1 MLKRKLATLKIIN
14 FVIKLKLTMTK
25 KLLLGVAL
33 LFAIIVNGQVVINE
47 LDADTP
53 GLDVREFIELK
64 TETPY
69 FPLDGYILVFYN
81 GSTTG
86 TGTLSYYAI
95 DLSGL
100 VTDGNGIVLIGN
112 SQLTPYPSMLI
123 PQNTI
128 QNGPDAVGLYWDVID
143 NFPID
148 TPATATNL
156 VDALAYGNNAT
167 QATALMNI
175 LGVSVQTNENINSL
189 ASSQSIQRKNDG
201 TYEVKTPTPRMNN
214 DGSGIVYNGIAISA
228 SSSIVNEGQSITL
241 TFEADTP
248 VAETINFSLNLN
260 NETFNETD
268 YSGQTTLSIPI
279 GQTLTS
285 TVIQLLDDGI
295 NDGDEVMSVIVNDLP
310 EGYIALQN
318 VKVRVRD
325 MNFSVSTWGTP
336 ITPTYGN
343 VISTAPSDYYA
354 SCYGL
359 SGNALKQ
366 ALQDIIANPDI
377 VRAHSYGDVVEILNN
392 ADQNPTNNNEV
403 WLMYVEQPKSKLD
416 YQTGASIV
424 GVWNREHIWPQSR
437 GGFANGTS
445 SFADGINVWLPTNAN
460 DILSGHSDA
469 HHIRAE
475 DGQENSSRSNR
486 DYGSDYNGPANT
498 SGTWKG
504 DVARA
509 LFYMAARYNAL
520 SLVNG
525 NPPDNTM
532 FQMGDLATLLSWNT
546 LDPADDFEMNR
557 NNYIYTWQINRNP
570 FIDHPE
576 LANYIFGDNFGEQW
590 FPILSNP
597 KFSKNEVRVYPVP
610 AQNEINISGINGR
623 VTVEI
628 FTVTGTKIY
637 TTTIDGFTKLQL
649 NLASGMY
656 MLKWTTAEQQGT
668 HKIIIK

>member
-1 MLKRKLATLKIIN
+1 
-14 FVIKLKLTMTK
+14 MTK

-64 TETPY
+64 SDIPY

-81 GSTTG
+81 GSTNG
-86 TGTLSYYAI
+86 TGTLSYYSLN
-95 DLSGL
+95 LSGL

-112 SQLTPYPSMLI
+112 SQLTPYPSMII

-128 QNGPDAVGLYWDVID
+128 QNGPDAVGLYLDVIE
-143 NFPID
+143 NFPVD

-156 VDALAYGNNAT
+156 VDALVHGNSAT
-167 QATALMNI
+167 QATALMNV
-175 LGVSVQTNENINSL
+175 LGVSIQTNENMNSL
-189 ASSQSIQRKNDG
+189 AASQSIQRKNDG

-214 DGSGIVYNGIAISA
+214 DGSGIVYNGIAIS
-228 SSSIVNEGQSITL
+228 SSALIINEGQSITL

-248 VAETINFSLNLN
+248 VAQTVNFNLSLNN
-260 NETFNETD
+260 NTFTTD
-268 YSGQTTLSIPI
+268 DFSGQTNLTIPSGQTTI
-279 GQTLTS
+279 S
-285 TVIQLLDDGI
+285 TVIQLLDDGV
-295 NDGDEVMSVIVNDLP
+295 NDGDEIMSVIVNNLP
-310 EGYIALQN
+310 EGFIALQN
-318 VKVRVRD
+318 IKIRVRD
-325 MNFSVSTWGTP
+325 MNFVVASWGTP
-336 ITPTYGN
+336 ITPTFVN
-343 VISTAPSDYYA
+343 VTSTAPSDYYA

-366 ALQDIIANPDI
+366 ALQDIIANPSL

-392 ADQNPTNNNEV
+392 ADQNPANNNEV

-416 YQTGASIV
+416 YQTGASIL

-445 SFADGINVWLPTNAN
+445 SFADGIDVWLPTSASE
-460 DILSGHSDA
+460 ILSGHSDA

-498 SGTWKG
+498 SGTWRG

-509 LFYMAARYNAL
+509 LFYMAVRYNGL

-532 FQMGDLATLLSWNT
+532 FQMGDLASLLNWNT
-546 LDPADDFEMNR
+546 SDPSDDFEMNR
-557 NNYIYTWQINRNP
+557 NNYIYTWQMNRNP

-576 LANYIFGDNFGEQW
+576 LANYIFGANFGEQW
-590 FPILSNP
+590 FPTLSNP
-597 KFSKNEVRVYPVP
+597 KFNVSDVKVYPTP
-610 AQNEINISGINGR
+610 AQNEINISGIESR
-623 VTVEI
+623 AEVEI
-628 FTVTGTKIY
+628 FSLTGTKVFS
-637 TTTIDGFTKLQL
+637 TTIDGFTTLQF

>member
-1 MLKRKLATLKIIN
+1 
-14 FVIKLKLTMTK
+14 MTK

-64 TETPY
+64 SDIPY

-81 GSTTG
+81 GSTNG
-86 TGTLSYYAI
+86 TGTLSYYSLN
-95 DLSGL
+95 LSGL

-112 SQLTPYPSMLI
+112 SQLTPYPSMII

-128 QNGPDAVGLYWDVID
+128 QNGPDAVGLYLDVIE

-148 TPATATNL
+148 TPATANNL
-156 VDALAYGNNAT
+156 VDAIIYGNNAT

-175 LGVSVQTNENINSL
+175 LGVSIQTNENMNSL
-189 ASSQSIQRKNDG
+189 AASQSIQRKNDG

-214 DGSGIVYNGIAISA
+214 DGSGIIYNGIAISSSA
-228 SSSIVNEGQSITL
+228 SIINEGQSITL

-248 VAETINFSLNLN
+248 VAQTVNFNLSLNN
-260 NETFNETD
+260 DTFTTD
-268 YSGQTTLSIPI
+268 DFSGQTNLTIPSGQTTI
-279 GQTLTS
+279 S
-285 TVIQLLDDGI
+285 TVIQLLDDGV
-295 NDGDEVMSVIVNDLP
+295 NDGDEIMSVIVNNLP
-310 EGYIALQN
+310 EGFIALQN
-318 VKVRVRD
+318 IKIRVRD
-325 MNFSVSTWGTP
+325 MNFVVASWGTP
-336 ITPTYGN
+336 ITPTFGN
-343 VISTAPSDYYA
+343 VTSTAPSDYYA

-359 SGNALKQ
+359 SGNTLKQ
-366 ALQDIIANPDI
+366 ALQDIIANPSL

-392 ADQNPTNNNEV
+392 ADQNPANNNEV

-416 YQTGASIV
+416 YQTGASIL

-445 SFADGINVWLPTNAN
+445 SFADGIDVWLPTSAA

-498 SGTWKG
+498 SGTWRG

-509 LFYMAARYNAL
+509 LFYMAVRYNGL

-525 NPPDNTM
+525 NPPDNTL
-532 FQMGDLATLLSWNT
+532 FQMGDLASLLNWNT
-546 LDPADDFEMNR
+546 SDPSDDFEMNR
-557 NNYIYTWQINRNP
+557 NNYIYTWQMNRNP

-576 LANYIFGDNFGEQW
+576 LANYIFGNNFGEQW
-590 FPILSNP
+590 FPTLSNP
-597 KFSKNEVRVYPVP
+597 KFNVSDVKVYPTP
-610 AQNEINISGINGR
+610 AQNEINISGIESR
-623 VTVEI
+623 AAVEI
-628 FTVTGTKIY
+628 FSITGTKVFS
-637 TTTIDGFTKLQL
+637 TTIDGFTTLQF
-649 NLASGMY
+649 NLTSGMY

-668 HKIIIK
+668 HKIVIK

>member
-1 MLKRKLATLKIIN
+1 
-14 FVIKLKLTMTK
+14 MTK
-25 KLLLGVAL
+25 RLLLGVAL
-33 LFAIIVNGQVVINE
+33 LFTLFVQGQVVINE

-64 TETPY
+64 SETPY
-69 FPLDGYILVFYN
+69 FSLDGYILVFYN
-81 GSTTG
+81 GSTNG
-86 TGTLSYYAI
+86 TGTLSYYTT

-100 VTDGNGIVLIGN
+100 VTDGNGIVVIGN

-128 QNGPDAVGLYWDVID
+128 QNGPDAVGLYLDVVE

-148 TPATATNL
+148 TPATANNL
-156 VDALAYGNNAT
+156 VDALVYGNSAT
-167 QATALMNI
+167 LATALMTV
-175 LGVSVQTNENINSL
+175 LGVTIQINENINAL
-189 ASSQSIQRKNDG
+189 AASQSIQRRNDG

-214 DGSGIVYNGIAISA
+214 DGSGIIYNGIAISSSA
-228 SSSIVNEGQSITL
+228 SIINEGQSITL

-248 VAETINFSLNLN
+248 VAQTVNFNLSLNN
-260 NETFNETD
+260 GTFTTD
-268 YSGQTTLSIPI
+268 DFSGQTNLTIPSGQTTI
-279 GQTLTS
+279 S
-285 TVIQLLDDGI
+285 TVIQLLDDGV
-295 NDGDEVMSVIVNDLP
+295 NDGDEIMSVIVNNLP
-310 EGYIALQN
+310 EGFIALQN
-318 VKVRVRD
+318 IKIRVRD
-325 MNFSVSTWGTP
+325 MNFVVASWGSP
-336 ITPTYGN
+336 MTPTFGN
-343 VISTAPSDYYA
+343 VTSTASTDYYA

-366 ALQDIIANPDI
+366 ALQDIIANPTL

-392 ADQNPTNNNEV
+392 ADQNPANNNEV

-416 YQTGASIV
+416 YQTGASILD
-424 GVWNREHIWPQSR
+424 VWNREHIWPQSR

-445 SFADGINVWLPTNAN
+445 SFSDGINIWLPTSAA

-498 SGTWKG
+498 SGTWRG

-509 LFYMAARYNAL
+509 LFYMAVRYNGL

-532 FQMGDLATLLSWNT
+532 FQMGDLASLLNWNST
-546 LDPADDFEMNR
+546 DPSDDFEMNR
-557 NNYIYTWQINRNP
+557 NNYIYTWQMNRNP

-576 LANYIFGDNFGEQW
+576 LANYIFGNNFGEQW
-590 FPILSNP
+590 FPTLSNP
-597 KFSKNEVRVYPVP
+597 KFNVSDVKVYPIP
-610 AQNEINISGINGR
+610 AQNEINISGIESR
-623 VTVEI
+623 AEVEI
-628 FTVTGTKIY
+628 FSITGTKVFS
-637 TTTIDGFTKLQL
+637 TTIDGFSTLQL

>member
-1 MLKRKLATLKIIN
+1 
-14 FVIKLKLTMTK
+14 MTK
-25 KLLLGVAL
+25 RLLLGVAL
-33 LFAIIVNGQVVINE
+33 LFTMFVQGQVVINE

-64 TETPY
+64 SETPY
-69 FPLDGYILVFYN
+69 FSLDGYILVFYN
-81 GSTTG
+81 GSTNG
-86 TGTLSYYAI
+86 TGTLSYYTT

-100 VTDGNGIVLIGN
+100 VTDGNGIVVIGN

-128 QNGPDAVGLYWDVID
+128 QNGPDAVGLYLDVVE

-148 TPATATNL
+148 TPASANNL
-156 VDALAYGNNAT
+156 VDALVYGNSAT
-167 QATALMNI
+167 QATALMTV
-175 LGVSVQTNENINSL
+175 LGVTIQINENINAL
-189 ASSQSIQRKNDG
+189 AASQSIQRRNDG

-214 DGSGIVYNGIAISA
+214 DGSGIVYNGIAISSSA
-228 SSSIVNEGQSITL
+228 SIINEGQSITL

-248 VAETINFSLNLN
+248 VAQTVNFNLSLNN
-260 NETFNETD
+260 GTFTTD
-268 YSGQTTLSIPI
+268 DFSGQTNLTIPSGQTTI
-279 GQTLTS
+279 S
-285 TVIQLLDDGI
+285 TVIQLLDDGV
-295 NDGDEVMSVIVNDLP
+295 NDGDEIMSVIVNNLP
-310 EGYIALQN
+310 EGFIALQN
-318 VKVRVRD
+318 IKIRVRD
-325 MNFSVSTWGTP
+325 MNFVVSSWGTP

-343 VISTAPSDYYA
+343 VTTTAPSDYYA

-366 ALQDIIANPDI
+366 ALQDIIANPSL

-392 ADQNPTNNNEV
+392 ADQNPANNNEV

-416 YQTGASIV
+416 YQTGASIL

-445 SFADGINVWLPTNAN
+445 SFSDGINIWLPTSAA
-460 DILSGHSDA
+460 DILSGHSDV

-498 SGTWKG
+498 SGTWRG

-509 LFYMAARYNAL
+509 LFYMAVRYNGL

-532 FQMGDLATLLSWNT
+532 FQMGDLASLLNWNST
-546 LDPADDFEMNR
+546 DPSDDFEMNR
-557 NNYIYTWQINRNP
+557 NNYIYTWQMNRNP

-576 LANYIFGDNFGEQW
+576 LANYIFGNNFGEQW
-590 FPILSNP
+590 FPTLSNP
-597 KFSKNEVRVYPVP
+597 KFNVSDVKVYPTP
-610 AQNEINISGINGR
+610 AQNEINISGIVSR
-623 VTVEI
+623 AEVEI
-628 FTVTGTKIY
+628 FSLTGTKVFS
-637 TTTIDGFTKLQL
+637 TTIDGFSTLQF

-656 MLKWTTAEQQGT
+656 LLKWTTAEQQGT

>member
-1 MLKRKLATLKIIN
+1 
-14 FVIKLKLTMTK
+14 MTK
-25 KLLLGVAL
+25 RLLLGVAL
-33 LFAIIVNGQVVINE
+33 LFTMFVQGQVVINE

-64 TETPY
+64 SETPY
-69 FPLDGYILVFYN
+69 FSLDGYILVFYN
-81 GSTTG
+81 GSTNG
-86 TGTLSYYAI
+86 TGTLSYYTT

-100 VTDGNGIVLIGN
+100 VTDGNGIVVIGN

-128 QNGPDAVGLYWDVID
+128 QNGPDAVGLYLDVVES
-143 NFPID
+143 FPID
-148 TPATATNL
+148 TPATANNL
-156 VDALAYGNNAT
+156 VDALVYGNSAT
-167 QATALMNI
+167 QATALMTV
-175 LGVSVQTNENINSL
+175 LGVTIQINENINAL
-189 ASSQSIQRKNDG
+189 AASQSIQRRNDG

-214 DGSGIVYNGIAISA
+214 DGSGIIYNGIAISSSA
-228 SSSIVNEGQSITL
+228 SIINEGQSITL

-248 VAETINFSLNLN
+248 VAQTVNFNLSLNN
-260 NETFNETD
+260 GTFTTD
-268 YSGQTTLSIPI
+268 DFSGQTNLTIPSGQTTI
-279 GQTLTS
+279 S
-285 TVIQLLDDGI
+285 TVIQLLDDDV
-295 NDGDEVMSVIVNDLP
+295 NDGDEIMSVIVNNLP
-310 EGYIALQN
+310 EGFIALQN
-318 VKVRVRD
+318 IKIRVRD
-325 MNFSVSTWGTP
+325 MNFVVASWGTP
-336 ITPTYGN
+336 MTPTFGN
-343 VISTAPSDYYA
+343 ITSTAPTDYYA

-366 ALQDIIANPDI
+366 ALQDIIANPSL

-392 ADQNPTNNNEV
+392 ADQNPANNNEV

-416 YQTGASIV
+416 YQTGASIL

-445 SFADGINVWLPTNAN
+445 SFLDGINIWLPTSAA

-498 SGTWKG
+498 SGTWRG

-509 LFYMAARYNAL
+509 LFYMAVRYNGL

-532 FQMGDLATLLSWNT
+532 FQMGDLASLLNWNT
-546 LDPADDFEMNR
+546 TDPSDDFEMNR
-557 NNYIYTWQINRNP
+557 NNYIYTWQMNRNP

-576 LANYIFGDNFGEQW
+576 LANYIFGANFGEQW
-590 FPILSNP
+590 FPTLSNP
-597 KFSKNEVRVYPVP
+597 KFNVSDVKVYPIP
-610 AQNEINISGINGR
+610 AQNEINISGIESR
-623 VTVEI
+623 AEVEI
-628 FTVTGTKIY
+628 FSLTGTKVFS
-637 TTTIDGFTKLQL
+637 TTIDGFSTLQL

-656 MLKWTTAEQQGT
+656 LLKWTTAEQQGT

>member
-1 MLKRKLATLKIIN
+1 
-14 FVIKLKLTMTK
+14 MTK
-25 KLLLGVAL
+25 RLLLGVAL
-33 LFAIIVNGQVVINE
+33 LFTLFVQGQVVINE

-64 TETPY
+64 SETPY
-69 FPLDGYILVFYN
+69 FSLDGYILVFYN
-81 GSTTG
+81 GSTNG
-86 TGTLSYYAI
+86 TGTLSYYTT

-100 VTDGNGIVLIGN
+100 VTDGNGIVVIGN

-128 QNGPDAVGLYWDVID
+128 QNGPDAVGLYLDVVE

-148 TPATATNL
+148 TPATANNL
-156 VDALAYGNNAT
+156 VDALVYGNSAT
-167 QATALMNI
+167 LATALMTV
-175 LGVSVQTNENINSL
+175 LGVTIQINENINAL
-189 ASSQSIQRKNDG
+189 AASQSIQRRNDG

-214 DGSGIVYNGIAISA
+214 DGSGIIYNGIAIS
-228 SSSIVNEGQSITL
+228 SSTSIINEGQSITL

-248 VAETINFSLNLN
+248 VAQTVNFNLSLNN
-260 NETFNETD
+260 GTFTTNDFSGQTNLTIP
-268 YSGQTTLSIPI
+268 SGQTTI
-279 GQTLTS
+279 S
-285 TVIQLLDDGI
+285 TVIQLLDDGV
-295 NDGDEVMSVIVNDLP
+295 NDGDEIMSVIVNNLP
-310 EGYIALQN
+310 EGFIALQN
-318 VKVRVRD
+318 IKIRVRD
-325 MNFSVSTWGTP
+325 MNFVVASWGSP
-336 ITPTYGN
+336 MTPTFGN
-343 VISTAPSDYYA
+343 VTSTASTDYYA

-366 ALQDIIANPDI
+366 ALQDIIANPTL

-392 ADQNPTNNNEV
+392 ADQNPANNNEV

-416 YQTGASIV
+416 YQTGASILD
-424 GVWNREHIWPQSR
+424 VWNREHIWPQSR

-445 SFADGINVWLPTNAN
+445 SFSDGINIWLPTSAA

-498 SGTWKG
+498 SGTWRG

-509 LFYMAARYNAL
+509 LFYMAVRYNGL

-532 FQMGDLATLLSWNT
+532 FQMGDLASLLNWNST
-546 LDPADDFEMNR
+546 DPSDDFEMNR
-557 NNYIYTWQINRNP
+557 NNYIYTWQMNRNP

-576 LANYIFGDNFGEQW
+576 LANYIFGNNFGEQW
-590 FPILSNP
+590 FPTLSNP
-597 KFSKNEVRVYPVP
+597 KFNVSDVKVYPIP
-610 AQNEINISGINGR
+610 AQNEINISGIESR
-623 VTVEI
+623 AEVEI
-628 FTVTGTKIY
+628 FSITGTKVFS
-637 TTTIDGFTKLQL
+637 TTIDGFSTLQL

>member
-1 MLKRKLATLKIIN
+1 
-14 FVIKLKLTMTK
+14 MTK

-64 TETPY
+64 SDIPY

-81 GSTTG
+81 GSTNG
-86 TGTLSYYAI
+86 TGTLSYYSLN
-95 DLSGL
+95 LSGL

-112 SQLTPYPSMLI
+112 SQLTPYPSMII

-128 QNGPDAVGLYWDVID
+128 QNGPDAVGLYLDVIE

-148 TPATATNL
+148 TPATANNL
-156 VDALAYGNNAT
+156 VDAIIYGNNAT

-175 LGVSVQTNENINSL
+175 LGVSIQTNENMNSL
-189 ASSQSIQRKNDG
+189 AASQSIQRKNDG

-214 DGSGIVYNGIAISA
+214 DGSGIIYNGIAISSSA
-228 SSSIVNEGQSITL
+228 SIINEGQSITL

-248 VAETINFSLNLN
+248 VAQTVNFNLSLNN
-260 NETFNETD
+260 GTFTTD
-268 YSGQTTLSIPI
+268 DFSGQTNLTIPSGQTTI
-279 GQTLTS
+279 S
-285 TVIQLLDDGI
+285 TVIQLLDDGV
-295 NDGDEVMSVIVNDLP
+295 NDGDEIMSVIVNNLP
-310 EGYIALQN
+310 EGFIALQN
-318 VKVRVRD
+318 IKIRVRD
-325 MNFSVSTWGTP
+325 MNFVVSSWGTP
-336 ITPTYGN
+336 ITPTFGN
-343 VISTAPSDYYA
+343 VTSTAPSDYYA

-366 ALQDIIANPDI
+366 ALQDIIANPSL

-392 ADQNPTNNNEV
+392 ADQNPANNNEV

-416 YQTGASIV
+416 YQTGASIL

-445 SFADGINVWLPTNAN
+445 SFADGIDVWLPTSAS

-498 SGTWKG
+498 SGTWRG

-509 LFYMAARYNAL
+509 LFYMAVRYNGL

-532 FQMGDLATLLSWNT
+532 FQMGDLASLLNWNT
-546 LDPADDFEMNR
+546 TDPSDDFEMNR
-557 NNYIYTWQINRNP
+557 NNYIYTWQMNRNP

-576 LANYIFGDNFGEQW
+576 LANYIFGNNFGEQW
-590 FPILSNP
+590 FPTLSNP
-597 KFSKNEVRVYPVP
+597 KFNVSDVKVYPIP
-610 AQNEINISGINGR
+610 AQNEINISGIESR
-623 VTVEI
+623 AAVEI
-628 FTVTGTKIY
+628 FSLTGTKVFS
-637 TTTIDGFTKLQL
+637 TTIDGFSTIQL

-668 HKIIIK
+668 HKIVIK

>member
-1 MLKRKLATLKIIN
+1 
-14 FVIKLKLTMTK
+14 MTK
-25 KLLLGVAL
+25 KLLFGVAL

-64 TETPY
+64 SDIPY

-81 GSTTG
+81 GSTNG
-86 TGTLSYYAI
+86 TGTLSYYSLN
-95 DLSGL
+95 LSGL

-112 SQLTPYPSMLI
+112 SQLTPYPSMII

-128 QNGPDAVGLYWDVID
+128 QNGPDAVGLYLDVIE

-148 TPATATNL
+148 TPATANNL
-156 VDALAYGNNAT
+156 VDALIYGNNAT

-175 LGVSVQTNENINSL
+175 LGVSIQTNENINSL
-189 ASSQSIQRKNDG
+189 AASQSIQRKNDG

-214 DGSGIVYNGIAISA
+214 DGSGIIYNGIAISSSA
-228 SSSIVNEGQSITL
+228 SIINEGQSITL

-248 VAETINFSLNLN
+248 VAQTVNFNLSLNN
-260 NETFNETD
+260 GTFTTD
-268 YSGQTTLSIPI
+268 DFSGQTNLIIPL
-279 GQTLTS
+279 GQTTVS
-285 TVIQLLDDGI
+285 TVIQLLDDGV
-295 NDGDEVMSVIVNDLP
+295 NDGDEIMSVIVNNLP
-310 EGYIALQN
+310 EGFIALQN
-318 VKVRVRD
+318 IKVRVRD
-325 MNFSVSTWGTP
+325 MNFVVASWGSP
-336 ITPTYGN
+336 MTPTFGN
-343 VISTAPSDYYA
+343 VTTTAPSDYYA

-366 ALQDIIANPDI
+366 ALQDIIANPLL

-392 ADQNPTNNNEV
+392 ADQNPANNNEV

-416 YQTGASIV
+416 YQTGASIL

-445 SFADGINVWLPTNAN
+445 SFSDGINIWLPTSAA

-486 DYGSDYNGPANT
+486 DYGSDYNGPANNL
-498 SGTWKG
+498 GTWKG

-509 LFYMAARYNAL
+509 LFYMAVRYNGL

-532 FQMGDLATLLSWNT
+532 FQMGDLASLLNWNT
-546 LDPADDFEMNR
+546 TDPSDDFEMNR
-557 NNYIYTWQINRNP
+557 NNYIYTWQMNRNP

-576 LANYIFGDNFGEQW
+576 LANYIFGANFGEQW
-590 FPILSNP
+590 FPTLSNP
-597 KFSKNEVRVYPVP
+597 KFNLSDVKVYPIP
-610 AQNEINISGINGR
+610 AQNEINISGIESR
-623 VTVEI
+623 AAVEI
-628 FTVTGTKIY
+628 FSLTGTKVFS
-637 TTTIDGFTKLQL
+637 TLIDGFSTLQL
-649 NLASGMY
+649 NLDSGMY
-656 MLKWTTAEQQGT
+656 MLKWTTAEQHGT

>member
-1 MLKRKLATLKIIN
+1 
-14 FVIKLKLTMTK
+14 MTK
-25 KLLLGVAL
+25 RLLLGVAL
-33 LFAIIVNGQVVINE
+33 LFTMFVQGQVVINE

-53 GLDVREFIELK
+53 GLDVQEFIELK
-64 TETPY
+64 SETPY
-69 FPLDGYILVFYN
+69 FSLDGYILVFYN
-81 GSTTG
+81 GGTSG
-86 TGTLSYYAI
+86 TGILSYFTI
-95 DLSGL
+95 NLNGL
-100 VTDGNGIVLIGN
+100 VTDGNGIVVIGN
-112 SQLTPYPSMLI
+112 SQLTPYPSMII
-123 PQNTI
+123 PQNSI
-128 QNGPDAVGLYWDVID
+128 QNGPDAVGLYLDVVE

-156 VDALAYGNNAT
+156 IDALVYGNSAT
-167 QATALMNI
+167 QATALKTI
-175 LGVSVQTNENINSL
+175 LGVSTQINENANSL
-189 ASSQSIQRKNDG
+189 AASQSIQRKNDG

-214 DGSGIVYNGIAISA
+214 DGSGIIYNGIAISSSA
-228 SSSIVNEGQSITL
+228 SIINEGQSITL

-248 VAETINFSLNLN
+248 VTQTVNFNLSLNN
-260 NETFNETD
+260 GTFTTD
-268 YSGQTTLSIPI
+268 DFSGQTNLTIPSGQTTI
-279 GQTLTS
+279 S
-285 TVIQLLDDGI
+285 TVIQLLDDGV
-295 NDGDEVMSVIVNDLP
+295 NDGDEIMSVIVNNLP
-310 EGYIALQN
+310 EGFIALQN
-318 VKVRVRD
+318 IKIRVRD
-325 MNFSVSTWGTP
+325 MNFVVSSWGTP
-336 ITPTYGN
+336 ITPTFGN
-343 VISTAPSDYYA
+343 VTSTAPSDYYA

-366 ALQDIIANPDI
+366 ALQDIIANPSL

-392 ADQNPTNNNEV
+392 ADQNPANNNEV

-416 YQTGASIV
+416 YQTGASIL

-445 SFADGINVWLPTNAN
+445 SFADGIDVWLPTSAA

-498 SGTWKG
+498 SGTWRG

-509 LFYMAARYNAL
+509 LFYMAVRYNGL

-532 FQMGDLATLLSWNT
+532 FQMGDLASLLNWNT
-546 LDPADDFEMNR
+546 ADPADDFEMNR
-557 NNYIYTWQINRNP
+557 NNYIYTWQLNRNP

-576 LANYIFGDNFGEQW
+576 LANYIFGADFGEQW
-590 FPILSNP
+590 FPTLSNP
-597 KFSKNEVRVYPVP
+597 KFNVSDVKVYPIP
-610 AQNEINISGINGR
+610 AQNEINISGIDR
-623 VTVEI
+623 SAVIEI
-628 FTVTGTKIY
+628 FSITGTKVFS
-637 TTTIDGFTKLQL
+637 TSIDGFSTLQL

>member
-1 MLKRKLATLKIIN
+1 
-14 FVIKLKLTMTK
+14 MTK
-25 KLLLGVAL
+25 RLLLGVAL
-33 LFAIIVNGQVVINE
+33 LFTMFVQGQVVINE

-64 TETPY
+64 SETPY
-69 FPLDGYILVFYN
+69 FSLDGYILVFYN
-81 GSTTG
+81 GSTNG
-86 TGTLSYYAI
+86 TGTLSYYTT

-100 VTDGNGIVLIGN
+100 VTDGNGIVVIGN

-128 QNGPDAVGLYWDVID
+128 QNGPDAVGLYLDVVES
-143 NFPID
+143 FPID
-148 TPATATNL
+148 TPATANNL
-156 VDALAYGNNAT
+156 VDALVYGNSAT
-167 QATALMNI
+167 QATALMTV
-175 LGVSVQTNENINSL
+175 LGVTIQINENINAL
-189 ASSQSIQRKNDG
+189 AASQSIQRRNDG

-214 DGSGIVYNGIAISA
+214 DGSGIVYNGIAISSSA
-228 SSSIVNEGQSITL
+228 SIINEGQSITL

-248 VAETINFSLNLN
+248 VAQTVNFNLSLNN
-260 NETFNETD
+260 GTFTTD
-268 YSGQTTLSIPI
+268 DFSGQTNLTIPSGQTTI
-279 GQTLTS
+279 S
-285 TVIQLLDDGI
+285 TVIQLLDDGV
-295 NDGDEVMSVIVNDLP
+295 NDGDEIMSVIVNNLP
-310 EGYIALQN
+310 EGFIALQN
-318 VKVRVRD
+318 IKIRVRD
-325 MNFSVSTWGTP
+325 MNFVVSSWGTP

-343 VISTAPSDYYA
+343 VTTTAPSDYYA

-366 ALQDIIANPDI
+366 ALQDIIANPSL

-392 ADQNPTNNNEV
+392 ADQNPANNNEV

-416 YQTGASIV
+416 YQTGASIL

-445 SFADGINVWLPTNAN
+445 SFSDGINIWLPTSAA

-498 SGTWKG
+498 SGTWRG

-509 LFYMAARYNAL
+509 LFYMAVRYNGL

-532 FQMGDLATLLSWNT
+532 FQMGDLASLLNWNST
-546 LDPADDFEMNR
+546 DPSDDFEMNR
-557 NNYIYTWQINRNP
+557 NNYIYTWQMNRNP

-576 LANYIFGDNFGEQW
+576 LANYIFGNNFGEQW
-590 FPILSNP
+590 FPTLSNP
-597 KFSKNEVRVYPVP
+597 KFNVSDVKVYPIP
-610 AQNEINISGINGR
+610 AQNEINISGIISR
-623 VTVEI
+623 AEVEI
-628 FTVTGTKIY
+628 FSLTGTKVFS
-637 TTTIDGFTKLQL
+637 TTIDGFSTLQL